1 MREMN
6 NLLELPVFQIVGG
19 SEGEQKK
26 FAQRLLREL
35 EMYSIQ
41 AVILENNRCTLHH
54 MYSLVKTNDLVLVIG
69 KSNFQLQTI
78 LIDGNDGDSGGDLF
92 QIVCPKNSFHQCI
105 DELMHRLK
113 FLLRKTPVWAC
124 ILIGGKS
131 SRMGVPKHLIKAD
144 NGRTW
149 LENSLNKLYPL
160 VDGVVIVGDGVVPEG
175 LKKTARLPDIPGVVG
190 PLTGIL
196 AASRWQPLVSWLLI
210 ACDMPLISKEAV
222 SWLLSD
228 RRPGD
233 WGRVPCL
240 DESGRSEPLFAFYD
254 FRAGQLLEEQMY
266 NRHLRISQ
274 IGSHVKIANP
284 IVPDFLRHCWENINT
299 PEQLKKIQ

>member
-196 AASRWQPLVSWLLI
+196 AARLHRFPVFGLPLYKQI
-210 ACDMPLISKEAV
+210 FI
-222 SWLLSD
+222 
-228 RRPGD
+228 RRMTIVIINLVKKKLPGKI
-233 WGRVPCL
+233 GL
-240 DESGRSEPLFAFYD
+240 TMKLFAQ
-254 FRAGQLLEEQMY
+254 APVMG
-266 NRHLRISQ
+266 
-274 IGSHVKIANP
+274 
-284 IVPDFLRHCWENINT
+284 
-299 PEQLKKIQ
+299 